1 MSLPWV
7 TPSVIQIKPLQGKN
21 IDSNQK
27 IKEPLYYFL
36 IPYTCKLLL
45 KINASLV
52 KDKQL
57 SSKNNETETRVIL
70 IIFVAKYFLNFD
82 MKLINPLLIIRILS
96 TILLIETI
104 SFLFCVPVAFIY
116 KESFVPFLGSAAI
129 TIVLAGLFYLI
140 SRNADRDKFTN
151 RDGYLAVTI
160 AWVMFSILGT
170 LPYLI
175 SNTIPSFIDAFF
187 ESTSGFSTTGSS
199 IITDVEVLPY
209 SILFWRSLTH
219 WVGGIGIIMLVII
232 ILPSLRVTGYQL
244 FSLESSMKEKI
255 HPKSKAIGFRIL
267 FIYLGLTFAQIF
279 LLSLGDM
286 NLFDSICHSFGT
298 IATGGFST
306 KNISLMYYS
315 SYSQYIVMI
324 FMFLAGTSQVVYYY
338 LVKMNFKKIRQNEE
352 LWFYIAV
359 AILAGAIATIILLV
373 NTNKSFEESFRAGFF
388 QIISIMT
395 CTGFASADY
404 LLWPITG
411 LLLIFM
417 MMFSGGSTGS
427 TSGGIKMA
435 RHLIVIKNIK
445 NVFKKL
451 NHPKSIS
458 FIKLNGKAIADSTN
472 ISILSFVVL
481 YFFLFILGTIIIV
494 FTGVDPVTA
503 SSSVATCMAG
513 IGPGLGTVGPMS
525 NFAHIPE
532 TGKVVLSL
540 LMILGRLEIITVFTI
555 FTRTFWKL

>member
-1 MSLPWV
+1 
-7 TPSVIQIKPLQGKN
+7 
-21 IDSNQK
+21 
-27 IKEPLYYFL
+27 
-36 IPYTCKLLL
+36 
-45 KINASLV
+45 
-52 KDKQL
+52 
-57 SSKNNETETRVIL
+57 
-70 IIFVAKYFLNFD
+70 

-104 SFLFCVPVAFIY
+104 SFLFCLPVVFIY
-116 KESFVPFLGSAAI
+116 HESPNPFLWSAAI
-129 TIVLAGLFYLI
+129 TLILSGLFYFV
-140 SRNADRDKFTN
+140 SRKADSDKFTN
-151 RDGYLAVTI
+151 RDGYLAVTVSWI
-160 AWVMFSILGT
+160 MFSVLGA

-175 SNTIPSFIDAFF
+175 SGTIPSFIDAFF

-199 IITDVEVLPY
+199 ILKDVEILPF

-219 WVGGIGIIMLVII
+219 WIGGLGIIALVII

-244 FSLESSMKEKI
+244 FSLESSLKEKI
-255 HPKSKAIGFRIL
+255 HPKTKGSGFRVL
-267 FIYLGLTFAQIF
+267 FIYLGLTLAEVI
-279 LLSLGDM
+279 LLNVGDM

-338 LVKMNFKKIRQNEE
+338 LFKLNLKKIKQNEE
-352 LWFYIAV
+352 LWFYIVVAV
-359 AILAGAIATIILLV
+359 MAGAIATIILLDK
-373 NTNKSFEESFRAGFF
+373 TTLTFEEAFREGYF

-404 LLWPITG
+404 LLWPVTG
-411 LLLIFM
+411 VLLIFL

-445 NVFKKL
+445 NVFIKL

-458 FIKLNGKAIADSTN
+458 FIRLNGKSVAENTN

-481 YFFLFILGTIIIV
+481 YLFLFIIGTIIVV
-494 FTGVDPVTA
+494 FTGVDTVTA

-513 IGPGLGTVGPMS
+513 IGPGLGNVGPMS
-525 NFAHIPE
+525 NFSQMPDVS
-532 TGKVVLSL
+532 KVVLSL
-540 LMILGRLEIITVFTI
+540 LMIIGRLEIITVFTI
-555 FTRTFWKL
+555 FTRTFWKV